1 MLGSFFT
8 ASHLDLGNYLSVVS
22 SGSGT
27 LEQWHFL
34 LQEDKCTRN
43 SQREEQLSEQGANT
57 TSSWQKMYFWV
68 VQSTTTCLLE
78 IKGDWF
84 SSSDFWTLSSL
95 EKLPSTEYL
104 PDDDVCIL
112 ALILTVCLTHS
123 WGFFFSP
130 HIPSLVLI
138 IIYQKLWDRG
148 FVTTAEVILGSVN
161 CQECWLDWWSGGL
174 VFRPNRIPGPDLNN
188 SNITVG
194 AVLFSSVSPS
204 FKKLTFSWTL
214 SAKSLQSCPTPC
226 NPMDHSLPRASV

>member
-84 SSSDFWTLSSL
+84 SSSDFWTLSSP

-123 WGFFFSP
+123 WGFFFF
-130 HIPSLVLI
+130 PS
-138 IIYQKLWDRG
+138 YP
-148 FVTTAEVILGSVN
+148 ELGTNYYLSKAVRSRLCDDCRSDSRQ
-161 CQECWLDWWSGGL
+161 CQLPRMLTWLMIWWSG
-174 VFRPNRIPGPDLNN
+174 
-188 SNITVG
+188 
-194 AVLFSSVSPS
+194 
-204 FKKLTFSWTL
+204 
-214 SAKSLQSCPTPC
+214 LQTQQ
-226 NPMDHSLPRASV
+226 NPWPWP